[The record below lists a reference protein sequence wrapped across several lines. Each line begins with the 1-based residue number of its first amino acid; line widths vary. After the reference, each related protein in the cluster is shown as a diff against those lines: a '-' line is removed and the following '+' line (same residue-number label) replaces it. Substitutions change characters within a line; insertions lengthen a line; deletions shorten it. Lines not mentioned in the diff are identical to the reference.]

1 MPLTVFNTLG
11 RKKEVF
17 QPLHDGFVGIYVCG
31 PTVYDPAH
39 VGHAKSYVSFDVIVR
54 YLRYLGYRV
63 RYVQNIT
70 DVGHLTDD
78 ADEGE
83 DKILRRAG
91 AERVEPMELVE
102 TYVRSFFEDMDALGN
117 RRPDIS
123 PRASGH
129 IPEQIELVQELLD
142 RGYAYEVNGSV
153 YFSVEKFPE
162 YGKLSGRRTE
172 DLMEGARVEVNP
184 DKRNPLDFALWK
196 KAEPGHI
203 LRWRSPWGWGF
214 PGWHLECS
222 AMGTKYLG
230 QPFDIHGGGLEN
242 QFPHHES
249 EIAQSEAARGVP
261 LARYWLHNNMVTV
274 GGQKMGKSL
283 GNAIYLKDLFR
294 RFDPLVV
301 RYFILNSHYRSPLDF
316 TDEALTAA
324 ERGLQRLHNG
334 VRALRAAMAQAPE
347 GEVSEEVRQVAEG
360 ARAQFTAAMD
370 DDFNTAGALAALF
383 DLARASNTL
392 LAQRKLNR
400 QELETLEAP
409 FRELG
414 GEVLGV
420 VPDELTQESV
430 AGLEQQ
436 LIELLIDLRRQ
447 FRAERQWAQ
456 ADAIRDRLAALGV
469 QLEDKPEGTTYRLV
483 SAE

>member
-1 MPLTVFNTLG
+1 
-11 RKKEVF
+11 
-17 QPLHDGFVGIYVCG
+17 
-31 PTVYDPAH
+31 
-39 VGHAKSYVSFDVIVR
+39 
-54 YLRYLGYRV
+54 
-63 RYVQNIT
+63 
-70 DVGHLTDD
+70 
-78 ADEGE
+78 
-83 DKILRRAG
+83 
-91 AERVEPMELVE
+91 
-102 TYVRSFFEDMDALGN
+102 
-117 RRPDIS
+117 
-123 PRASGH
+123 
-129 IPEQIELVQELLD
+129 
-142 RGYAYEVNGSV
+142 
-153 YFSVEKFPE
+153 
-162 YGKLSGRRTE
+162 
-172 DLMEGARVEVNP
+172 
-184 DKRNPLDFALWK
+184 
-196 KAEPGHI
+196 
-203 LRWRSPWGWGF
+203 
-214 PGWHLECS
+214 
-222 AMGTKYLG
+222 
-230 QPFDIHGGGLEN
+230 
-242 QFPHHES
+242 
-249 EIAQSEAARGVP
+249 
-261 LARYWLHNNMVTV
+261 
-274 GGQKMGKSL
+274 MGKSL